1 MLNVGRKQ
9 IAQQKKAVAS
19 KGGSG
24 SSLNHGMTNVDRV
37 LCLAT
42 LKEYEEF
49 RFEGTDDQIVFQFAI
64 VLFMRYMKEKI
75 FEFYFDPGKVE
86 TPIPDFFS
94 TNLRAEIEIYG
105 ERLIGGVDHVTVCTG
120 LNTLGNCQIHLGRR
134 LEGQAR

>member
-9 IAQQKKAVAS
+9 IAQQKKAVAN

-24 SSLNHGMTNVDRV
+24 PSLNHGMTNVDRV

-64 VLFMRYMKEKI
+64 VFFMRYMKEKI
-75 FEFYFDPGKVE
+75 FEFYFDHGKVE
-86 TPIPDFFS
+86 TPIPDIF
-94 TNLRAEIEIYG
+94 
-105 ERLIGGVDHVTVCTG
+105 
-120 LNTLGNCQIHLGRR
+120 
-134 LEGQAR
+134 

>member
-1 MLNVGRKQ
+1 MEENKSRSGRKLWQ
-9 IAQQKKAVAS
+9 TKEEVVPL
-19 KGGSG
+19 
-24 SSLNHGMTNVDRV
+24 LNHGMKNVDRV

-64 VLFMRYMKEKI
+64 VFFMRYMKEKI
-75 FEFYFDPGKVE
+75 FEFYFDPGKGE
-86 TPIPDFFS
+86 TPIPDIFS

-134 LEGQAR
+134 LEGQAG